1 MTIEYLKCNFLVKI
15 IFPKVPSRGVKVGQN
30 KKYWHFKVLQSDPC
44 WYSKLVSWDA
54 WFNGFNG
61 LSSIGSSCVEKT
73 SEMCQNIGNCQNSKF
88 SMFFFFF
95 FITLIQLSS
104 KLFYWIR
111 NLETQVYSTNK
122 GHFGAL
128 KNVNIFDFDPRWGDL
143 RKNILTWKLYFW
155 CSIVIEHQIKH
166 LAKLFSTKRGEWHT
180 LVDELTTHLPT
191 HPQHRSLKPCGLKN
205 IWEFITI

>member
-30 KKYWHFKVLQSDPC
+30 KKYWHFKVLQSAPC

-54 WFNGFNG
+54 GFNGFNG

-88 SMFFFFF
+88 SMVFWFFL
-95 FITLIQLSS
+95 IRLIQLSS

-128 KNVNIFDFDPRWGDL
+128 KNVNIFYFDPPWGDL
-143 RKNILTWKLYFW
+143 RKNILTWKLP
-155 CSIVIEHQIKH
+155 V
-166 LAKLFSTKRGEWHT
+166 
-180 LVDELTTHLPT
+180 
-191 HPQHRSLKPCGLKN
+191 
-205 IWEFITI
+205 